1 MASEKF
7 VQQIHDLQ
15 RKHLEEVEKV
25 QCHATELGNPSFH
38 QVQTYSK
45 LTTKILQKS

>member
-1 MASEKF
+1 MTNKKV

-25 QCHATELGNPSFH
+25 QCHAAELGTLSLQ
-38 QVQTYSK
+38 QVETYSK
-45 LTTKILQKS
+45 LTIKTKT